1 MKREYVDE
9 RYPSL
14 EEQISERKK
23 LLEHYKLDMVY
34 GQEALSLL
42 ANRKRVEA
50 DNYIQGKVGTEQY
63 KEDVINYLV
72 DINNHLLR
80 YTNSAGSQLITV
92 GTEIFIDD
100 NINNVF
106 ASKVDNTLSGVF
118 AFYYN
123 HLGDKQ
129 LVVFTFEYL
138 NLALP
143 EYSVNTKPS
152 VDTFAP
158 TGKFVYPYNEE
169 FHDVYDKAKKC
180 DTHLDLWNTLKNS
193 CIKVCEVK
201 PYHDSIYWKDEVSK
215 RSSTPSLR
223 RKRSVP
229 LFVFCFAHKERQS
242 IAHYMNNRH
251 LYRGNYRAYKGEN
264 GKWGICIDK
273 TGEEIVDCFF
283 DKIVWWKKH
292 VQFYKDGKIAIC
304 RIEQIENL
312 K

>member
-1 MKREYVDE
+1 MKREYSEPPSFDE
-9 RYPSL
+9 QVAKSKKIL
-14 EEQISERKK
+14 EIC
-23 LLEHYKLDMVY
+23 KLDIVY

-63 KEDVINYLV
+63 KEGVINYLV
-72 DINNHLLR
+72 KVKNHLLR
-80 YTNSAGSQLITV
+80 STNSVGWQLISV

-118 AFYYN
+118 AFYYDIF
-123 HLGDKQ
+123 GDKKS
-129 LVVFTFEYL
+129 VVFTFEYL
-138 NLALP
+138 NMALP
-143 EYSVNTKPS
+143 EYSVNTL
-152 VDTFAP
+152 AP
-158 TGKFVYPYNEE
+158 TGKYVYPYNEE

-180 DTHLDLWNTLKNS
+180 ETHLDLWNTFKNS

-201 PYHDSIYWKDEVSK
+201 QYYDCIYWKDEVSM

-229 LFVFCFAHKERQS
+229 LFVFCFAHKECQS
-242 IAHYMNNRH
+242 IAHYMNNPR
-251 LYRGNYRAYKGEN
+251 LYHGNYRAYKGEN

-304 RIEQIENL
+304 RIEQIEHL
-312 K
+312 KG